1 MRIAAVLLLC
11 LSGQMAVAEIVVPT
25 RTIRAREI
33 ITAEDIA
40 LKSATVA
47 GAISHPSDVIGK
59 EARVALYAGRPMRA
73 ADVGVPAL
81 IGRNQI
87 VPLVFTRGGLSIHT
101 EGRALDRA
109 AAGETVRVMNLS
121 SRATVSGIVR
131 ADGTI
136 EVR

>member
-1 MRIAAVLLLC
+1 MRPILAALVLLAATPAL
-11 LSGQMAVAEIVVPT
+11 ADVVVPT

-33 ITAEDIA
+33 ISAED
-40 LKSATVA
+40 LVVKSAHVP
-47 GAISHPSDVIGK
+47 GALSQTAQAIGK
-59 EARVALYAGRPMRA
+59 EARVALYAGRPVRP
-73 ADVGVPAL
+73 ADVGPPAL

-87 VPLVFTRGGLSIHT
+87 VTLVFSANGLRIVT
-101 EGRALDRA
+101 EGRALARA

-121 SRATVSGIVR
+121 SRATVFGFVR

>member
-1 MRIAAVLLLC
+1 MKALSVAFLLL
-11 LSGQMAVAEIVVPT
+11 SAGPVIADVVLPL

-33 ITAEDIA
+33 ITAEDITVKPADVPGA
-40 LKSATVA
+40 LSNAK
-47 GAISHPSDVIGK
+47 DLIGK
-59 EARVALYAGRPMRA
+59 EARIALYAGRPVRPS
-73 ADVGVPAL
+73 DVGPPAL

-87 VPLVFTRGGLSIHT
+87 VTLLFDTGGLRIVT

-109 AAGETVRVMNLS
+109 AAGEAVRVMNIA
-121 SRATVSGIVR
+121 SRATVTGFVR